1 MYSYTYEESTSYS
14 ANLYRL
20 KRISSSLW
28 LSLLAFLVTIPTTAL
43 AWQYSMHKPGTPKD
57 ADFWFQIQNSCMS
70 ILNFAIL
77 AIPIWRS
84 EALPARMSFWI
95 WGLLISASLCVG
107 VAPVVYLFGPT
118 EWSSLMS
125 IVAGIVQAFVTLQI
139 ALVADTVANAGTK
152 NVKED

>member
-1 MYSYTYEESTSYS
+1 MT
-14 ANLYRL
+14 
-20 KRISSSLW
+20 
-28 LSLLAFLVTIPTTAL
+28 
-43 AWQYSMHKPGTPKD
+43 
-57 ADFWFQIQNSCMS
+57 

-107 VAPVVYLFGPT
+107 VAPVVYLLGPT
-118 EWSSLMS
+118 EWSSFMS
-125 IVAGIVQAFVTLQI
+125 ITARIIQAFITLQI
-139 ALVADTVANAGTK
+139 ALVADTAANAGTR